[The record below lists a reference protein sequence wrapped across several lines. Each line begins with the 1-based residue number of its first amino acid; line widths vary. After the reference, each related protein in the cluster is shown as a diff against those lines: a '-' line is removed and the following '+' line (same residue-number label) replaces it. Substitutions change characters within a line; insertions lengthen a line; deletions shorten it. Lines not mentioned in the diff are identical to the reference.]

1 MTEQPSPE
9 KPDASGKHPASYEK
23 HHARGGNMAPYDK
36 PEWGSDVMVDVLRG
50 LDLRYVALNPG
61 SSFRGLHDSL
71 VNYGGDD
78 IEMIECPHEKIAVA
92 LAHGYAK
99 ATGKPMGVILHD
111 LVGLLQGTMGVYYSY
126 IDRTPVLVLGG
137 SGPGEHDRRRPNIDW
152 IHAANVQGEAVR
164 AYTKWDHEPRSL
176 ASVQTVLARAYRIAM
191 EEPRGPVYVALD
203 AGLQESPIE
212 EPVPLDDLPRLAA
225 VPSPLAPEPAAL
237 RDLAQR
243 LCAARRPVIV
253 PSYAGRDPQSFH
265 TLVELAETVGIGV
278 VETHWRLN
286 FPNRHPLNVTGSP
299 VLEDTDCVL
308 FVDVKDMGKPTQKLE
323 STTRTIQ
330 SKLRPGTTVLDIGFN
345 DVGISSWSEDY
356 AEALPAD
363 LRITADTAV
372 ALPQLLELCRR
383 LVTGEPLERAAER
396 EARKADLAE
405 RHDATWRG
413 WAEKAAQV
421 ADQSPVSTA
430 RLAAEVWDVVKEHD
444 WVLTAG
450 TAAEWALR
458 TWDFDRPHRHPGKQL
473 GTATQIGISLG
484 VALAHKG
491 TGRLVVDLQP
501 DGDLMFDVG
510 ALWVAAAY
518 ELPLLTVMFNN
529 RAYYND
535 WEHQE
540 RLARQRGTPVER
552 ASIGMAISEPEP
564 DFAAIA
570 KGFGWWAEG
579 PITDPAQVRDA
590 VQRAADHVLATGTPA
605 LVDVVCQP
613 K

>member
-1 MTEQPSPE
+1 MTN
-9 KPDASGKHPASYEK
+9 H
-23 HHARGGNMAPYDK
+23 APYAE

-50 LDLRYVALNPG
+50 LGLKYVSLNPG

-71 VNYGGDD
+71 VNYGGDE
-78 IEMIECPHEKIAVA
+78 ITMIECPHEKLA
-92 LAHGYAK
+92 LGVAHGYAK
-99 ATGKPMGVILHD
+99 VTGEPMAVVLHD
-111 LVGLLQGTMGVYYSY
+111 LVGLLHGTMGVYYAY
-126 IDRTPVLVLGG
+126 LDRVPVLILGG
-137 SGPGEHDRRRPNIDW
+137 SGPAAHERRRPNIDW
-152 IHAANVQGEAVR
+152 IHSANVQGSAVR
-164 AYTKWDHEPRSL
+164 PYTKWDHEPRSL
-176 ASVQTVLARAYRIAM
+176 VSVPTVLGRAYRIAV

-203 AGLQESPIE
+203 AALQEDRVE
-212 EPVPLDDLPRLAA
+212 TPVPLDDLPRIATP
-225 VPSPLAPEPAAL
+225 PSRLAPEPAAL
-237 RDLAQR
+237 QSLAQE
-243 LCAARRPVIV
+243 LCAAARPVMV
-253 PSYAGRDPQSFH
+253 LGYAGRDPASFDV
-265 TLVELAETVGIGV
+265 LVELAELVGIGA
-278 VETHWRLN
+278 VETHWRLS
-286 FPNRHPLNVTGSP
+286 FPNRHPLNVTGADA
-299 VLEDTDCVL
+299 LEDADCVL
-308 FVDVKDMGKPTQKLE
+308 FVDVKDMGKPTQRLE
-323 STTRTIQ
+323 STTRTI
-330 SKLRPGTTVLDIGFN
+330 SSRLPEGCRVLDLGFG

-363 LRITADTAV
+363 LRVTADTAV
-372 ALPQLLELCRR
+372 ALPLLLEACRA
-383 LVTGEPLERAAER
+383 LVAADPSDRTAER
-396 EARKADLAE
+396 ERRRADLTA
-405 RHDATWRG
+405 RHDRTWQG
-413 WAEKAAQV
+413 WASKAGQV
-421 ADQSPVSTA
+421 ADASPVSTA
-430 RLAAEVWDVVKEHD
+430 RLAAEVWEVVREHD

-552 ASIGMAISEPEP
+552 ASIGMAIDDPAP

-570 KGFGWWAEG
+570 QGFGWWAEG
-579 PITDPAQVRDA
+579 PVDDPAKVREA
-590 VQRAADHVLATGTPA
+590 VQRAADHVLATGRPA

>member
-1 MTEQPSPE
+1 MS
-9 KPDASGKHPASYEK
+9 
-23 HHARGGNMAPYDK
+23 NFAPYDK
-36 PEWGSDVMVDVLRG
+36 PEWGSDVMVDVLRKLG
-50 LDLRYVALNPG
+50 LRYVSLNPG

-71 VNYGGDD
+71 VNYGGDE
-78 IEMIECPHEKIAVA
+78 ITMIEVPHEKLA
-92 LAHGYAK
+92 LGVAHGYAK
-99 ATGKPMGVILHD
+99 VTGEPMAVVLHD
-111 LVGLLQGTMGVYYSY
+111 LVGLLHGTMGVYYSY
-126 IDRTPVLVLGG
+126 IDRVPVIVLGG
-137 SGPGEHDRRRPNIDW
+137 SGPAAHERRRPNIDW
-152 IHAANVQGEAVR
+152 IHSANVQGQAVR
-164 AYTKWDHEPRSL
+164 PFTKWDHEPRSL
-176 ASVQTVLARAYRIAM
+176 ASVPTVLGRAYRIAV

-203 AGLQESPIE
+203 AALQEDRVE
-212 EPVPLDDLPRLAA
+212 TPVPLDDLDRIAA
-225 VPSPLAPEPAAL
+225 PPSLLAPEPAAL
-237 RDLAQR
+237 AELAR
-243 LCAARRPVIV
+243 ELVTAKRPVMV
-253 PSYAGRDPQSFH
+253 LGYAGRDPASFDV
-265 TLVELAETVGIGV
+265 LVELAETVGIGA

-286 FPNRHPLNVTGSP
+286 FPNRHPLNVTGSDA
-299 VLEDTDCVL
+299 LEDADCVL
-308 FVDVKDMGKPTQKLE
+308 FVDTKDMGKPTQKLE
-323 STTRTIQ
+323 STTRTIT
-330 SKLRPGTTVLDIGFN
+330 SRIADGACVIDLGFG
-345 DVGISSWSEDY
+345 DLGISSWSEDY

-383 LVTGEPLERAAER
+383 LIAGEPLARAAER

-421 ADQSPVSTA
+421 ADSSPVSTA
-430 RLAAEVWDVVKEHD
+430 RLAAEVWDVVKSHD

-590 VQRAADHVLATGTPA
+590 VQRAADHVLATGKPA